1 MAGCTT
7 KGMAL
12 VRLWFAW
19 IGFLISYVFFP
30 WKKVVIF
37 LQITPSGR
45 SSHQTSIKIKEF
57 NPGLHTPFTG
67 FFLSLINISILIFL
81 CISLLQ
87 NGQLANNTINK
98 MVVGRGES

>member
-30 WKKVVIF
+30 WKKVVF
-37 LQITPSGR
+37 FCRLLHLGDQAM
-45 SSHQTSIKIKEF
+45 QTSIKIKEF
-57 NPGLHTPFTG
+57 KPGLHTPFTG